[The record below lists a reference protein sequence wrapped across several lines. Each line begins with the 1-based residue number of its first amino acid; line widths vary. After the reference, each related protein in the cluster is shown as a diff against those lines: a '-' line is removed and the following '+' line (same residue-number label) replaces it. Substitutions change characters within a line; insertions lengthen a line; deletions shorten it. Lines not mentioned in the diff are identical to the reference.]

1 MAFALDPEE
10 TESRVLDS
18 LVDFEGKDVLEIGCG
33 NGRLTWRFADR
44 AASVVALD
52 PKEAEIGWAR
62 EHTPDALRSRVTF
75 QVADITAVELPEA
88 AFDIALLSWSLC

>member
-10 TESRVLDS
+10 TEIRVMHD
-18 LVDFEGKDVLEIGCG
+18 LVDFDGKDVLEIGSG

-52 PKEAEIGWAR
+52 PKDIEIGWAR
-62 EHTPDALRSRVTF
+62 QHTPDALRSRVTF
-75 QVADITAVELPEA
+75 HVADITAADLPEA